1 MAKDHSVILQKL
13 LILVQLIKQR
23 DMNNNFDKL
32 FYTRWEIVGIYVEA
46 LEQETGSPVPN
57 LADVMDYES
66 YKIEFDSATN
76 KVILFIQNVNIQFE
90 MENETVCCVN
100 YMDGKGWFIG
110 Y

>member
-1 MAKDHSVILQKL
+1 MEDMVKTIAK
-13 LILVQLIKQR
+13 
-23 DMNNNFDKL
+23 FDKL
-32 FYTRWEIVGIYVEA
+32 YYSHDEIINIYAEA
-46 LEQETGSPVPN
+46 LQKETGIGTPALGVI
-57 LADVMDYES
+57 MDFES
-66 YKIEFDSATN
+66 YKIEFDSNTD